1 MRRVPEERKK
11 ENKNKETRTA
21 TRAMR
26 RVPEAIHSVRRPRLN
41 LVLKNKEDR
50 EKKKQ
55 GFPC

>member
-1 MRRVPEERKK
+1 
-11 ENKNKETRTA
+11 
-21 TRAMR
+21 MR